1 MALSLPHDVEYVYIY
16 IHNMGKLAY
25 HGSAH
30 GADLNLNNNNGDIC
44 FCGQCSKL
52 SFSC

>member
-1 MALSLPHDVEYVYIY
+1 MALSLPHYVEYVYIY
-16 IHNMGKLAY
+16 NMGKLAY